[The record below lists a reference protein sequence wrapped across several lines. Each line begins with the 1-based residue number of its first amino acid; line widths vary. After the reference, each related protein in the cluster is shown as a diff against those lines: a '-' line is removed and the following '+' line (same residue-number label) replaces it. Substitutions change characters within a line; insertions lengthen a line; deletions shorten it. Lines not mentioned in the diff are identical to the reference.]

1 MTLEQIAIKHK
12 TQKVPHGYMP
22 IYERHFEPM
31 RREEIVLV
39 EIGIA
44 SGASLKTWR
53 EYFSKAEIIGLEKDL
68 RAVDEFNAEFF
79 NQGKIYALPCDVNDK
94 ESVEYAKEYFTQAD
108 IIIDDGSHWAHEQLN
123 AFKHL
128 WDNLKDGGWYVI
140 EDLFALYDPVW
151 NPKPHY
157 SIIDE
162 IKKRI
167 DSVLVEGDP
176 IQEIHIYGRNDI
188 NGIMFLRKRSEQYR
202 IQPLSEFN
210 L

>member
-22 IYERHFEPM
+22 IYEKHFESM
-31 RREEIVLV
+31 RDEAVQLV

-44 SGASLKTWR
+44 SGASLRTWA
-53 EYFSKAEIIGLEKDL
+53 EYFNKGWVTGLEKDDS
-68 RAVDEFNAEFF
+68 AVNTF
-79 NQGKIYALPCDVNDK
+79 NQNNDPLSNAFAIQCDVNDK
-94 ESVEYAKEYFTQAD
+94 EDLENALADDLVD

-128 WDNLKDGGWYVI
+128 WDNLKPGGWYVI
-140 EDLFALYDPVW
+140 EDLFTLYDPIW

-157 SIIDE
+157 NIIDE

-167 DSVLVEGDP
+167 DSILVEGDP
-176 IQEIHIYGRNDI
+176 IQEVHIYGRNNI
-188 NGIMFLRKRSEQYR
+188 NGIMFLRKRSEEFR
-202 IQPLSEFN
+202 IQPLEEFN
-210 L
+210 I